1 MMRTHT
7 HETHTE
13 DVVTGGWGRGARAV
27 VALVA
32 AAVAASL
39 GTGCLDVTSSQ
50 TAICVLIDV
59 SGTYAD
65 ESDEVVRILKREVIP
80 SLEPGDTLVTI
91 VIDSESYVA
100 DNVVTLTTLDPRPSR
115 ANAEKLAL
123 SRELDAFAAKTVRS
137 KYTDIPGAMML
148 GAEYLR
154 ETNSAHRV
162 MLVFSDLREELPH
175 GARRELRPDEF
186 ADIHVVA
193 MNVKRL
199 GADNADPERYRK
211 RLEGW
216 QARIEGAGGAGWQI
230 VMDASKL
237 TDVLGGLR
245 S

>member
-1 MMRTHT
+1 MKPHDAHRP
-7 HETHTE
+7 
-13 DVVTGGWGRGARAV
+13 RSRRRRAV
-27 VALVA
+27 RIVA
-32 AAVAASL
+32 ALLTTAAAAAS
-39 GTGCLDVTSSQ
+39 TGCLDVTSSR

-65 ESDEVVRILKREVIP
+65 ESEEVVRILKREVIP

-91 VIDSESYVA
+91 MIDSESYEAANVA
-100 DNVVTLTTLDPRPSR
+100 TLTTFDTRPSR

-123 SRELDAFAAKTVRS
+123 SRELDAFAAKATRS
-137 KYTDIPGAMML
+137 RYTDIPGAMML

-154 ETNSAHRV
+154 ETQAAHRV
-162 MLVFSDLREELPH
+162 MLVFSDLREELPE
-175 GARRELRPDEF
+175 GARRELRADEF
-186 ADIHVVA
+186 ADVHVVA

-199 GADNADPERYRK
+199 GADNADPEHYRR

-216 QARIEGAGGAGWQI
+216 QARVEQAGGAGWQI

-237 TDVLGGLR
+237 TGVLESLR